1 MSWTAT
7 IIPTPLSVNLALWYF
22 QIFSWKPL
30 FIAVDFLPPF
40 ISIHHLLLFSL
51 SPPLVLGTLI
61 LSWFFF
67 CLSPFSFLDTCRSPS
82 YPGLSSLLSVS
93 ILGHFIHLTPMTPT
107 SIPVYQSLASVSVL
121 HILLLFNKST
131 WILHR
136 QLKANLPKTETHQ
149 LACLHTD
156 FQFQAIVS
164 PDWIHP
170 VSKDARLENETQL
183 SSSFSN
189 SAKSQN
195 LLDSLPLHYLYCL
208 GAGSYPSHLDI
219 WTNLIPS
226 SGILYQ
232 TSIPKPPLREFS

>member
-1 MSWTAT
+1 MPVGAPHTLGS
-7 IIPTPLSVNLALWYF
+7 
-22 QIFSWKPL
+22 
-30 FIAVDFLPPF
+30 LP
-40 ISIHHLLLFSL
+40 
-51 SPPLVLGTLI
+51 
-61 LSWFFF
+61 F
-67 CLSPFSFLDTCRSPS
+67 CLS
-82 YPGLSSLLSVS
+82 LSWVSSSISRQWLL
-93 ILGHFIHLTPMTPT
+93 HL
-107 SIPVYQSLASVSVL
+107 YQYTRSLASVSVL
-121 HILLLFNKST
+121 HILLLFNKSI

-149 LACLHTD
+149 LACLHID

-164 PDWIHP
+164 PDWTHL

-226 SGILYQ
+226 SGILHQ
-232 TSIPKPPLREFS
+232 TSIPKPPLRESF